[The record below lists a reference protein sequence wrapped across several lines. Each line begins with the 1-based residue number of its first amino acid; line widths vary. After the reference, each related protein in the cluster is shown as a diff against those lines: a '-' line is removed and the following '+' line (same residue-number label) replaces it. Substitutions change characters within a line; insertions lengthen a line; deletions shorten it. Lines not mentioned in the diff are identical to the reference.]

1 MLQQKC
7 MSGSKIGQGDF
18 HFLSAYYEIYFRTP
32 LAGQNIN
39 NIFRA
44 LILTFLLDLDNGS
57 KPAGCK

>member
-1 MLQQKC
+1 

-18 HFLSAYYEIYFRTP
+18 RFLSAYYEIYFTTP

-44 LILTFLLDLDNGS
+44 LILTFLLDLENGS
-57 KPAGCK
+57 KLVGCN